1 MPNIKEEKNL
11 WTGLNC
17 MYSKAL
23 LSVGL
28 NANLEWLHFCRA
40 GQSKTQQKSAVLS
53 GRFKLGASPGAKT
66 VRGQ

>member
-1 MPNIKEEKNL
+1 
-11 WTGLNC
+11 

-28 NANLEWLHFCRA
+28 NANLEWLQFCRT